1 MADTSTPPTEPLH
14 YAVDL
19 TQADVQAVQAFLR
32 EQISPMEGD
41 SSFGSPEQRAA
52 RALSSL
58 VRTAAARADAMLKR
72 LAEFPD
78 DRHRADNLQTLRQ
91 SWQSLVEAA
100 EEWADTPG
108 FDRRR
113 WREVDADPASAAL
126 RHRLVAKQRAETS
139 TTGTKA

>member
-19 TQADVQAVQAFLR
+19 TPADVRAIHAFLR
-32 EQISPMEGD
+32 EQIRPMEGD
-41 SSFGSPEQRAA
+41 SAFGSAEQRAA

-58 VRTAAARADAMLKR
+58 VRTATARAEVMLGR
-72 LAEFPD
+72 LVETPD
-78 DRHRADNLQTLRQ
+78 DRHRTDHLNSLRQ

-113 WREVDADPASAAL
+113 WREVDADPAAAAL
-126 RHRLVAKQRAETS
+126 RHRLVAKQRAES
-139 TTGTKA
+139 SADAKA

>member
-1 MADTSTPPTEPLH
+1 MADTSTPPTDPLH

-19 TQADVQAVQAFLR
+19 TPADVRAIHAFLR
-32 EQISPMEGD
+32 EQIRPVEGD
-41 SSFGSPEQRAA
+41 GAFGSAEQRAA

-58 VRTAAARADAMLKR
+58 VRTATARAEVMLGH
-72 LAEFPD
+72 LIETPD
-78 DRHRADNLQTLRQ
+78 DRHRTDNLNSLRQ

-126 RHRLVAKQRAETS
+126 RHRLVAKQRAES
-139 TTGTKA
+139 SADAKA

>member
-1 MADTSTPPTEPLH
+1 MADTTAPPTEPLH

-19 TQADVQAVQAFLR
+19 TPADVRAIHAFLR
-32 EQISPMEGD
+32 EQIRPLEGD
-41 SSFGSPEQRAA
+41 AAFGSAEQRAA

-58 VRTAAARADAMLKR
+58 VRTATARAEATLQRLTDAP
-72 LAEFPD
+72 E
-78 DRHRADNLQTLRQ
+78 DRHRTDNLNSLRQ

-113 WREVDADPASAAL
+113 WREVDADPAAAAL
-126 RHRLVAKQRAETS
+126 RHRLVAKQRAES
-139 TTGTKA
+139 SADAKA

>member
-1 MADTSTPPTEPLH
+1 MADTSTPPAEPLH

-19 TQADVQAVQAFLR
+19 TPADVRAIHAFLR
-32 EQISPMEGD
+32 EQILPMEGD
-41 SSFGSPEQRAA
+41 AAFGSPEQRAA

-58 VRTAAARADAMLKR
+58 VRTATARAEAMLER
-72 LAEFPD
+72 LIEAPE
-78 DRHRADNLQTLRQ
+78 DRHRTDNLNNLRQ

-113 WREVDADPASAAL
+113 WREVDADPAAAAL
-126 RHRLVAKQRAETS
+126 RHRLVAKQRAES
-139 TTGTKA
+139 SADAKA

>member
-19 TQADVQAVQAFLR
+19 TQADIEAIHSFLN
-32 EQISPMEGD
+32 EQISPMAGD
-41 SSFGSPEQRAA
+41 GAFGSPEQRAA

-58 VRTAAARADAMLKR
+58 VRTATARAEVMLTR
-72 LAEFPD
+72 LAENPD
-78 DRHRADNLQTLRQ
+78 DRHRTEHVHTLRQ

-139 TTGTKA
+139 ATTTKA

>member
-1 MADTSTPPTEPLH
+1 MADTTAPPTEPLH

-19 TQADVQAVQAFLR
+19 TPADVRAIHAFLR

-41 SSFGSPEQRAA
+41 SAFGSSEQRAA

-58 VRTAAARADAMLKR
+58 VRTATARAEAMLER
-72 LAEFPD
+72 LIETPD
-78 DRHRADNLQTLRQ
+78 DRHRNDNLNSLRQ

-126 RHRLVAKQRAETS
+126 RHRLVAKQRAES
-139 TTGTKA
+139 SADTKA